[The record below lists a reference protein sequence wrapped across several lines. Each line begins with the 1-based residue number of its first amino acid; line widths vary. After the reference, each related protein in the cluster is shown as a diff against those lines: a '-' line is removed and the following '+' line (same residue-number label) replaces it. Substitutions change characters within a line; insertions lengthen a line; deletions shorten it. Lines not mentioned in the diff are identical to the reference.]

1 MENKLM
7 SSWKTDSNG
16 NTNATRR
23 SVLKWTSAMAGMAVM
38 PRLLAMPAHAQGVST
53 MVIAAPATPQS
64 LDSNFDVSLG
74 TFEAIAALYDGLLG
88 YNKIPYDGM
97 DDVMHEDTSFN
108 PDTQG
113 NVNMVGKLAESWEL
127 DPSGKRVVFKLREG
141 VKSNWGNEL
150 TAEDVRWT
158 WNRAFELGG
167 LGAFYTSVSGL
178 KRPEDIRVE
187 DKYVVSFNADDPNPL
202 LLKIQTNLY
211 TPVYD
216 SVKCKEMATADDPWA
231 RKFIENESAGFGPYK
246 LQQLTRGQQAVFV
259 ARDDYWGGKPAID
272 TVVFREVPTSASRV
286 QLLQGGAVDI
296 AQYLQP
302 LEVISLR
309 DEPNVVVETV
319 PASFMLW
326 IELNAAIAPFDNV
339 DVRRAMN
346 YAFPQEEIV
355 KAVFQ
360 DIASPLNGC
369 MPSIYPGFVGDKYVY
384 DYNLDKAREL
394 MKKAGFADGFET
406 SLSYNSGDPVQ
417 EPIAIIY
424 QSALREIGVEV
435 KLNKVPAGSF
445 YNFVTD
451 RKQPMIFYVDSPWCP
466 DPGYSLT
473 LYFDSKSYVNYSN
486 YVNAEVDTLLAE
498 AASTADES
506 VRIVACEKA
515 QAIIMDEA
523 PWTFGVNP
531 NYTMASKADLEGWTY
546 YTSNNIRF
554 QDFHRKT

>member
-1 MENKLM
+1 M
-7 SSWKTDSNG
+7 SNG
-16 NTNATRR
+16 KIGATRR
-23 SVLKWTSAMAGMAVM
+23 NMLKWSSAMAAMAVM
-38 PRLLAMPAHAQGVST
+38 PRILGTPAYAQGAST
-53 MVIAAPATPQS
+53 LVIAAPATPQS
-64 LDSNFDVSLG
+64 LDCNFDVSLG

-88 YNKIPYDGM
+88 YEKIPDEQVAGAM
-97 DDVMHEDTSFN
+97 REDIAFY
-108 PDTQG
+108 PDTMG
-113 NVNMVGKLAESWEL
+113 NVNMTGKLAESWEL

-141 VKSNWGNEL
+141 VMSVWGNEL

-158 WNRAFELGG
+158 WNRAFGLGG
-167 LGAFYTSVSGL
+167 LGAFFTAVTGL

-187 DKYVVSFNADDPNPL
+187 DKYTVSFNTDDPNPL

-216 SVKCKEMATADDPWA
+216 SVKCKEMATDDDPWA
-231 RKFIENESAGFGPYK
+231 RKFIENNSAGFGPYK
-246 LQQLTRGQQAVFV
+246 LQELTRGQQAVFV
-259 ARDDYWGGKPAID
+259 ARDDYWGRKAAIE

-302 LEVISLR
+302 LEIISLR
-309 DEPNVVVETV
+309 NVPSVAVETV

-326 IELNAAIAPFDNV
+326 IELNAAIEPFDNP

-346 YAFPQEEIV
+346 YAFPQQDVIN
-355 KAVFQ
+355 AVYQ
-360 DIASPLNGC
+360 GLASPLNGC
-369 MPSIYPGFVGDKYVY
+369 MPNIYPGFIGDKYVY

-394 MKKAGFADGFET
+394 MAKAGLADGFKT

-424 QSALREIGVEV
+424 QSALKEIGIDVA
-435 KLNKVPAGSF
+435 LNKIPAGSF

-486 YVNAEVDTLLAE
+486 YDNAEVDSLLAE
-498 AASTADES
+498 AAATADEN
-506 VRIVACEKA
+506 VRIAACEKA

-523 PWTFGVNP
+523 PWTFGVYP
-531 NYTMASKADLEGWTY
+531 NYTMARKADIAGWTY

-554 QDFHRKT
+554 QDFRRET

>member
-1 MENKLM
+1 MTNG
-7 SSWKTDSNG
+7 KTDV
-16 NTNATRR
+16 TRR
-23 SVLKWTSAMAGMAVM
+23 NMLKWTTTMAGIAVM
-38 PRLLAMPAHAQGVST
+38 PRILAMPAHAQGAST

-64 LDSNFDVSLG
+64 LDCNFDVSLG

-88 YNKIPYDGM
+88 YATVAYEQLPSAK
-97 DDVMHEDTSFN
+97 HEDTSFN
-108 PDTQG
+108 PDTAG

-141 VKSNWGNEL
+141 VMSNWGNEL

-167 LGAFYTSVSGL
+167 LGAFYTAVSGL

-187 DKYVVSFNADDPNPL
+187 DKYVVSFNTDDPNPL
-202 LLKIQTNLY
+202 LLKIHTNLY

-216 SVKCKEMATADDPWA
+216 SVKCKEMATAEDLWA
-231 RKFIENESAGFGPYK
+231 RKFIENESAGYGPYR
-246 LQQLTRGQQAVFV
+246 LQQLTRGQQAVFA
-259 ARDDYWGGKPAID
+259 ARDDYWAGKPAID
-272 TVVFREVPTSASRV
+272 TVVFREVPASASRV

-296 AQYLQP
+296 AQYVQP
-302 LEVISLR
+302 LEAISLR
-309 DEPNVVVETV
+309 DAPGVAVETV
-319 PASFMLW
+319 PASFMIW
-326 IELNAAIAPFDNV
+326 IELNAAIKPFDNV

-346 YAFPQEEIV
+346 YAFPQEQV
-355 KAVFQ
+355 LSAVFQ
-360 DIASPLNGC
+360 GLGSPLNGC
-369 MPSIYPGFVGDKYVY
+369 MPNIYPGFVADDRYT
-384 DYNLDKAREL
+384 DDIEKAREL
-394 MKKAGFADGFET
+394 MAKAGFADGFKT

-435 KLNKVPAGSF
+435 ELNKVPAGSF

-451 RKQPMIFYVDSPWCP
+451 RKQPMIFYVDSPWTP

-473 LYFDSKSYVNYSN
+473 LYFDSESYVNYSN
-486 YVNAEVDTLLAE
+486 YKNEDVDKLLAS
-498 AASTADES
+498 AAATADEAA
-506 VRIVACEKA
+506 RIDFCEQA

-523 PWTFGVNP
+523 PWTFIAYP
-531 NYTMASKADLEGWTY
+531 NYTMARKADLKGWTY

-554 QDFHRKT
+554 QNFYRDA